1 MSKSRLTFW
10 GGLAGL
16 LALLA
21 LWAFWPR
28 AVPVDLVEVSSG
40 PMDVTISDEGEAR
53 VRDLFVVSAP
63 AGGQL
68 SRIDMKAGD
77 CVRAGSTVIATIYPV
92 AAPTID
98 ARSAAQLR
106 AAAASARSAV
116 TAAEADLRRWR
127 ADQKRAEDDFNRTR
141 TLAETGTAS
150 QQALE
155 RAETE
160 YRTLSAATQQ
170 ARAALDLARHEVHR
184 AEAALMPAGASA
196 GGDGLPVVAPIT
208 GVVLRIIRDSEGP
221 VSVGTPLIELGD
233 PDDIE
238 IMVDL
243 LSEDAVSVAPGD
255 IVRIR
260 GWGGGTL
267 SGTVRLIEPYAFTK
281 ISALG
286 IEEQR
291 VNVLIDM
298 DGSGRRLGH
307 GFRVR
312 TDIVVW
318 SAPDIVRVPMTAL
331 FKSGADWSVYRVRR
345 GRARL
350 TKVHV
355 EHMNGHAA
363 EIVSGLAQGDLV
375 IEHPS
380 RNIADGVRVKRRSLR
395 SGNVIEEPDSGDI
408 SGADVPDDITAC
420 EGSGRGMAERT
431 GMETASDG
439 QVATND

>member
-1 MSKSRLTFW
+1 MSKSRMVFW
-10 GGLAGL
+10 GALAAL
-16 LALLA
+16 LLMLA

-53 VRDLFVVSAP
+53 IRDLFVVSAP

-77 CVRAGSTVIATIYPV
+77 CVRAGSTVIASIYPV

-106 AAAASARSAV
+106 AAAGSARAAV

-127 ADQKRAEDDFNRTR
+127 ADQKRAEDDLNRTR

-150 QQALE
+150 RQALE

-170 ARAALDLARHEVHR
+170 ARAVLDLARHEVNR

-196 GGDGLPVVAPIT
+196 GGDGLPVIAPIT

-221 VSVGTPLIELGD
+221 VSVGTPLVEIGD

-243 LSEDAVSVAPGD
+243 LSEDAVNVAPGD

-267 SGTVRLIEPYAFTK
+267 SGRVRLIEPYAFTK

-331 FKSGADWSVYRVRR
+331 FKSGSDWTVYRLQH

-350 TKVHV
+350 TTVQLD
-355 EHMNGHAA
+355 HMNGHAA
-363 EIVSGLAQGDLV
+363 EIVLGLSPGDLV

-395 SGNVIEEPDSGDI
+395 SG
-408 SGADVPDDITAC
+408 DVVEAPGNRDDGSSDLSEDITAC
-420 EGSGRGMAERT
+420 DGSG
-431 GMETASDG
+431 
-439 QVATND
+439 

>member
-1 MSKSRLTFW
+1 MVFW
-10 GGLAGL
+10 GALA
-16 LALLA
+16 ALVLMLA

-53 VRDLFVVSAP
+53 IRDLFVVSAP

-68 SRIDMKAGD
+68 SRIDMKASD
-77 CVRAGSTVIATIYPV
+77 CVRAGLSVIASIYPV
-92 AAPTID
+92 AAPMID

-106 AAAASARSAV
+106 AAAGSARAAV

-127 ADQKRAEDDFNRTR
+127 ADQKRAEDDLNRTR

-150 QQALE
+150 RQALE

-170 ARAALDLARHEVHR
+170 ARAALDLARHEVNR

-196 GGDGLPVVAPIT
+196 GGDGLPVIAPIT
-208 GVVLRIIRDSEGP
+208 GVILRIIRDSEGP
-221 VSVGTPLIELGD
+221 VSVGTPLVEIGD

-243 LSEDAVSVAPGD
+243 LSEDAVNVAPGD

-260 GWGGGTL
+260 GWGGATL
-267 SGTVRLIEPYAFTK
+267 SGRVRLIEPYAFTK

-331 FKSGADWSVYRVRR
+331 FKSGSDWTVYRLQH

-350 TKVHV
+350 TMVHV
-355 EHMNGHAA
+355 DHMNGRAA
-363 EIVSGLAQGDLV
+363 EIVSGLSPGDLV

-395 SGNVIEEPDSGDI
+395 SGDVVEASGNRDDDG
-408 SGADVPDDITAC
+408 SDLSEDITAC
-420 EGSGRGMAERT
+420 DGSG
-431 GMETASDG
+431 
-439 QVATND
+439 

>member
-1 MSKSRLTFW
+1 MVFW
-10 GGLAGL
+10 GALAAL
-16 LALLA
+16 LLMLA

-53 VRDLFVVSAP
+53 IRDLFVVSAP

-77 CVRAGSTVIATIYPV
+77 CVRAGSTVIASIYPV

-106 AAAASARSAV
+106 AAAGSARAAV

-127 ADQKRAEDDFNRTR
+127 ADQKRAEDDLNRTR

-150 QQALE
+150 RQALE

-170 ARAALDLARHEVHR
+170 ARAALDLARHEVNR

-196 GGDGLPVVAPIT
+196 GGDGLPVIAPIT

-221 VSVGTPLIELGD
+221 VSVGTPLVEIGD

-243 LSEDAVSVAPGD
+243 LSEDAVNVAPGD
-255 IVRIR
+255 VVRIR

-267 SGTVRLIEPYAFTK
+267 SGRVRLIEPYAFTK

-331 FKSGADWSVYRVRR
+331 FKSGSDWTVYRLQH

-350 TKVHV
+350 TTVHV
-355 EHMNGHAA
+355 DHMNGHAA
-363 EIVSGLAQGDLV
+363 EIVLGLSPGDLV

-395 SGNVIEEPDSGDI
+395 SGDVVEASGNRDDG
-408 SGADVPDDITAC
+408 SSDLSEDITVC
-420 EGSGRGMAERT
+420 DGSG
-431 GMETASDG
+431 
-439 QVATND
+439 

>member
-1 MSKSRLTFW
+1 MSRSRMVFW
-10 GGLAGL
+10 GALAAL
-16 LALLA
+16 LLMLA

-53 VRDLFVVSAP
+53 IRDLFVVSAP

-77 CVRAGSTVIATIYPV
+77 CVRAGLSVIASIYPV
-92 AAPTID
+92 AAPMID

-106 AAAASARSAV
+106 AAAGSARAAV

-127 ADQKRAEDDFNRTR
+127 ADQKRAEDDLNRTR

-150 QQALE
+150 RQALE

-170 ARAALDLARHEVHR
+170 ARAALDLARHEVNR

-196 GGDGLPVVAPIT
+196 GGDGLPVIAPIT
-208 GVVLRIIRDSEGP
+208 GVILRIIRDSEGP
-221 VSVGTPLIELGD
+221 VSVGTPLVEIGD

-243 LSEDAVSVAPGD
+243 LSEDAVNVAPGD

-260 GWGGGTL
+260 GWGGATL
-267 SGTVRLIEPYAFTK
+267 SGRVRLIEPYAFTK

-331 FKSGADWSVYRVRR
+331 FKSGSDWTVYRLQH

-350 TKVHV
+350 TMVHV
-355 EHMNGHAA
+355 DHMNGRAA
-363 EIVSGLAQGDLV
+363 EIVSGLSPGDLV

-395 SGNVIEEPDSGDI
+395 SGDVVEASGNRDDDG
-408 SGADVPDDITAC
+408 SDLSEDITAC
-420 EGSGRGMAERT
+420 DGSC
-431 GMETASDG
+431 
-439 QVATND
+439 

>member
-1 MSKSRLTFW
+1 MSRSRMVFW
-10 GGLAGL
+10 GALAAL
-16 LALLA
+16 LLMLA

-53 VRDLFVVSAP
+53 IRDLFVVSAP

-77 CVRAGSTVIATIYPV
+77 CVRAGLSVIASIYPV

-106 AAAASARSAV
+106 AAAGSARAAV

-127 ADQKRAEDDFNRTR
+127 ADQKRAEDDLNRTR

-150 QQALE
+150 RQALE

-170 ARAALDLARHEVHR
+170 ARAALDLARHEVNR

-196 GGDGLPVVAPIT
+196 GGDGLPVIAPIT
-208 GVVLRIIRDSEGP
+208 GVILRIIRDSEGP
-221 VSVGTPLIELGD
+221 VSVGTPLVEIGD

-243 LSEDAVSVAPGD
+243 LSEDAVNVAPGD

-260 GWGGGTL
+260 GWGGATL
-267 SGTVRLIEPYAFTK
+267 SGRVRLIEPYAFTK

-331 FKSGADWSVYRVRR
+331 FKSGSDWTVYRLQH

-350 TKVHV
+350 TTVRV
-355 EHMNGHAA
+355 DHMNGHAA
-363 EIVSGLAQGDLV
+363 EIVSGLSPGDLV

-395 SGNVIEEPDSGDI
+395 SGDVVEASGNRDDDG
-408 SGADVPDDITAC
+408 SDLSEDITAC
-420 EGSGRGMAERT
+420 DGSC
-431 GMETASDG
+431 
-439 QVATND
+439 

>member
-1 MSKSRLTFW
+1 MSKSRMVFW
-10 GGLAGL
+10 GALGAL
-16 LALLA
+16 LLMLA

-77 CVRAGSTVIATIYPV
+77 CVRAGTTVIASIFPV

-106 AAAASARSAV
+106 AAAGSARAAV

-127 ADQKRAEDDFNRTR
+127 ADQERVQDDLSRIR
-141 TLAETGTAS
+141 TLAGTCTAS

-160 YRTLSAATQQ
+160 YRTVSAATQQ
-170 ARAALDLARHEVHR
+170 ARAALDLARHELSR
-184 AEAALMPAGASA
+184 AEAALMPAGAYA
-196 GGDGLPVVAPIT
+196 GGDGLPVIAPIT
-208 GVVLRIIRDSEGP
+208 GVVLRVIRDSEGP

-238 IMVDL
+238 IIVDL

-255 IVRIR
+255 VVRIR

-267 SGTVRLIEPYAFTK
+267 SGRVRLVEPYAFTK

-331 FKSGADWSVYRVRR
+331 FKSGADWTVYRLQR

-350 TKVHV
+350 TTVHV
-355 EHMNGHAA
+355 DHMNGHAA
-363 EIVSGLAQGDLV
+363 EIVSGLRPGDLV

-395 SGNVIEEPDSGDI
+395 SGDVAGDSGNSD
-408 SGADVPDDITAC
+408 SRGSDLPEDITAC
-420 EGSGRGMAERT
+420 EGSGRSMPERADTET
-431 GMETASDG
+431 GAVGHGTTHE
-439 QVATND
+439 

>member
-1 MSKSRLTFW
+1 
-10 GGLAGL
+10 
-16 LALLA
+16 
-21 LWAFWPR
+21 
-28 AVPVDLVEVSSG
+28 V
-40 PMDVTISDEGEAR
+40 
-53 VRDLFVVSAP
+53 
-63 AGGQL
+63 
-68 SRIDMKAGD
+68 
-77 CVRAGSTVIATIYPV
+77 
-92 AAPTID
+92 
-98 ARSAAQLR
+98 
-106 AAAASARSAV
+106 
-116 TAAEADLRRWR
+116 
-127 ADQKRAEDDFNRTR
+127 N
-141 TLAETGTAS
+141 
-150 QQALE
+150 
-155 RAETE
+155 
-160 YRTLSAATQQ
+160 
-170 ARAALDLARHEVHR
+170 R

-196 GGDGLPVVAPIT
+196 GGDGLPVIAPIT

-221 VSVGTPLIELGD
+221 VSVGTPLVEIGD

-243 LSEDAVSVAPGD
+243 LSEDAVNVAPGD

-267 SGTVRLIEPYAFTK
+267 SGRVRLIEPYAFTK

-331 FKSGADWSVYRVRR
+331 FKSGSDWTVYRLQH

-350 TKVHV
+350 TTVQLD
-355 EHMNGHAA
+355 HMNGHAA
-363 EIVSGLAQGDLV
+363 EIVLGLSPGDLV

-395 SGNVIEEPDSGDI
+395 SG
-408 SGADVPDDITAC
+408 DVVEAPGNRDDGSSDLSEDITAC
-420 EGSGRGMAERT
+420 DGSG
-431 GMETASDG
+431 
-439 QVATND
+439 

>member
-1 MSKSRLTFW
+1 MVFW
-10 GGLAGL
+10 GALAAL
-16 LALLA
+16 LLMLA

-28 AVPVDLVEVSSG
+28 AVPVDLVEVTSG

-53 VRDLFVVSAP
+53 IRDLFVVSAP

-77 CVRAGSTVIATIYPV
+77 CVRAGSTVIASIYPV

-106 AAAASARSAV
+106 AAAGSARAAV

-127 ADQKRAEDDFNRTR
+127 ADQKRAEDDLSRTR

-170 ARAALDLARHEVHR
+170 AHAALDLARHELSR
-184 AEAALMPAGASA
+184 AEAALMPAGAST
-196 GGDGLPVVAPIT
+196 GDDGLPVIAPIT

-221 VSVGTPLIELGD
+221 VSVGTPLVELGD
-233 PDDIE
+233 PDNVE

-243 LSEDAVSVAPGD
+243 LSEDAVNVAPGD

-267 SGTVRLIEPYAFTK
+267 RGKVRLIEPYAFTK

-298 DGSGRRLGH
+298 DGSERRLGH

-312 TDIVVW
+312 ADIVVW

-331 FKSGADWSVYRVRR
+331 FKSGSDWTVYRLRR

-350 TKVHV
+350 TTVQV
-355 EHMNGHAA
+355 DHMTGHAA
-363 EIVSGLAQGDLV
+363 EIVSGLSPGDLV

-395 SGNVIEEPDSGDI
+395 SGGAVEAPGNGDDGQ
-408 SGADVPDDITAC
+408 SDASLGVTAC
-420 EGSGRGMAERT
+420 DGSG
-431 GMETASDG
+431 
-439 QVATND
+439 

>member
-1 MSKSRLTFW
+1 MVFW
-10 GGLAGL
+10 GALA
-16 LALLA
+16 ALVLMLA

-53 VRDLFVVSAP
+53 IRDLFVVSAP

-77 CVRAGSTVIATIYPV
+77 CVRAGLSVIASIYPV
-92 AAPTID
+92 AAPMID

-106 AAAASARSAV
+106 AAAGSARAAV

-127 ADQKRAEDDFNRTR
+127 ADQKRAEDDLNRTR

-150 QQALE
+150 RQALE

-170 ARAALDLARHEVHR
+170 ARAALDLARHEVNR

-196 GGDGLPVVAPIT
+196 GGDGLPVIAPIT
-208 GVVLRIIRDSEGP
+208 GVILRIIRDSEGP
-221 VSVGTPLIELGD
+221 VSVGTPLVEIGD

-243 LSEDAVSVAPGD
+243 LSEDAVNVAPGD

-260 GWGGGTL
+260 GWGGATL
-267 SGTVRLIEPYAFTK
+267 SGRVRLIEPYAFTK

-331 FKSGADWSVYRVRR
+331 FKSGSDWTVYRLQH

-350 TKVHV
+350 TMVHV
-355 EHMNGHAA
+355 DHMNGRAA
-363 EIVSGLAQGDLV
+363 EIVSGLSPGDLV

-395 SGNVIEEPDSGDI
+395 SGDVVEASGNRDDDG
-408 SGADVPDDITAC
+408 SDLSEDITAC
-420 EGSGRGMAERT
+420 DGSG
-431 GMETASDG
+431 
-439 QVATND
+439 

>member
-1 MSKSRLTFW
+1 
-10 GGLAGL
+10 
-16 LALLA
+16 
-21 LWAFWPR
+21 
-28 AVPVDLVEVSSG
+28 
-40 PMDVTISDEGEAR
+40 
-53 VRDLFVVSAP
+53 
-63 AGGQL
+63 
-68 SRIDMKAGD
+68 
-77 CVRAGSTVIATIYPV
+77 V

-106 AAAASARSAV
+106 AAAGSARAAV

-127 ADQKRAEDDFNRTR
+127 ADQKRAEDDLNRTR

-150 QQALE
+150 RQALE

-170 ARAALDLARHEVHR
+170 ARAVLDLARHEVNR

-196 GGDGLPVVAPIT
+196 GGDGLPVIAPIT

-221 VSVGTPLIELGD
+221 VSEGTPLVEIGD

-243 LSEDAVSVAPGD
+243 LSEDAVNVAPGD

-267 SGTVRLIEPYAFTK
+267 SGRVRLIEPYAFTK

-331 FKSGADWSVYRVRR
+331 FKSGSDWTVYRLQH

-350 TKVHV
+350 TTVQLD
-355 EHMNGHAA
+355 HMNGHAA
-363 EIVSGLAQGDLV
+363 EIVLGLSPGDLV

-395 SGNVIEEPDSGDI
+395 SG
-408 SGADVPDDITAC
+408 DVVEAPGNRDDGSSDLSEDITAC
-420 EGSGRGMAERT
+420 DGSG
-431 GMETASDG
+431 
-439 QVATND
+439 

>member
-1 MSKSRLTFW
+1 MSKSRMVFW
-10 GGLAGL
+10 GALAAL
-16 LALLA
+16 LLMLA

-53 VRDLFVVSAP
+53 VQDLFVVSAP
-63 AGGQL
+63 ASGQL

-77 CVRAGSTVIATIYPV
+77 CVRAGTTVIASIFPV

-106 AAAASARSAV
+106 AAAGSARAAV

-127 ADQKRAEDDFNRTR
+127 ADQKRAEDDLNRTR
-141 TLAETGTAS
+141 TLAGTGTAS
-150 QQALE
+150 LQALE

-160 YRTLSAATQQ
+160 YRTVSAATQQ
-170 ARAALDLARHEVHR
+170 ARAALDLARHEVSR

-196 GGDGLPVVAPIT
+196 GGEGLPVIAPIT

-221 VSVGTPLIELGD
+221 VSVGTPLVEIGD

-255 IVRIR
+255 VVRIR

-267 SGTVRLIEPYAFTK
+267 SGRVRLIEPYAFTK

-331 FKSGADWSVYRVRR
+331 FKSGSDWTVYRLQH

-350 TKVHV
+350 TTVRV
-355 EHMNGHAA
+355 DHMNGHAA
-363 EIVSGLAQGDLV
+363 EIVSGLSSGDLV

-395 SGNVIEEPDSGDI
+395 SGDVVEASGNGDSRGLDR
-408 SGADVPDDITAC
+408 PEDITAC
-420 EGSGRGMAERT
+420 EGSGRSMPERADT
-431 GMETASDG
+431 ESGAVGHGTTHE
-439 QVATND
+439 